1 MTLLNSCK
9 QAARSLAES
18 LEHPLPLHRR
28 MGLSLHLMMCAA
40 CRQYRRQVLGL
51 NRLVRRRV
59 QDTSGPVVDLDATT
73 RQRLVERLR
82 QAGVTPTDGQP
93 KV

>member
-1 MTLLNSCK
+1 MTLLTSCK

-18 LEHPLPLHRR
+18 LEKPLPLHRR
-28 MGLSLHLMMCAA
+28 MGLSLHLMICAA

-59 QDTSGPVVDLDATT
+59 RETSDPVMDLDAAT
-73 RQRLVERLR
+73 RQRLLERLR
-82 QAGVTPTDGQP
+82 QADGTPTDGKP

>member
-1 MTLLNSCK
+1 MKLLTSCR

-18 LEHPLPLHRR
+18 LERPLPLHRR

-40 CRQYRRQVLGL
+40 CRQYRRQVIGL

-59 QDTSGPVVDLDATT
+59 RETSGPVMELDAVT
-73 RQRLVERLR
+73 RQRLLERLR
-82 QAGVTPTDGQP
+82 QTGGTPTDGQP